1 MTEQD
6 HGGRGGYLDCR
17 WEWQSEKRMNDM
29 DMRVKGDL
37 NDLEFKGVDKLMI
50 YPLID
55 ILGI

>member
-1 MTEQD
+1 
-6 HGGRGGYLDCR
+6 
-17 WEWQSEKRMNDM
+17 M